1 MFLISFIWAFY
12 ITYNVKEES
21 GANALVKYCNMVG
34 FFMKIFAM
42 AVIILIDLNG
52 ISNFPIFLNVTNF
65 LLWGQNNW
73 TKIYKSNL

>member
-42 AVIILIDLNG
+42 AVIIL
-52 ISNFPIFLNVTNF
+52 NVTNF